1 MEVLPGIHRIEAPLG
16 DRYVALYL
24 IVGDDAT
31 LLVDTGLDESIRS
44 SLIPYMASI
53 GHQPKRVHYV
63 VNTHADFDHMGGN
76 RAVRELCPEA
86 LLLCGASDREQI
98 EDIEVMIEDRYGEF
112 RRHGFDETPETK
124 DFIRQVAHTFPVD
137 GCLRAGDVIDLGGRS
152 LEVLEVPGH
161 SPGYIGLYEPEQRV
175 ALIGDA
181 VLWSTVLTA
190 AGDPAFPPTY
200 RDLPAYRNT
209 IRQTL
214 DLAPEFLLTAHYR
227 VMSGGGVQEFLR
239 SSQIYTD
246 LVETVIT
253 DVLDAAREPVTLL
266 EIIERGRDRLGPWPA
281 EAAQYLVY
289 PVLGHLEN
297 LAARGLVVGSSNSA
311 GTPRFEIQR

>member
-76 RAVRELCPEA
+76 
-86 LLLCGASDREQI
+86 
-98 EDIEVMIEDRYGEF
+98 
-112 RRHGFDETPETK
+112 
-124 DFIRQVAHTFPVD
+124 PVD

-161 SPGYIGLYEPEQRV
+161 SPGHIGLYEPEQRV